1 MNQTRADSKLSK
13 AKVLSESA
21 RTHTGI
27 NDILECYFTGSLV
40 GLLLLD
46 AINSVNVV
54 DGNFESNKGV
64 GIIVSGG
71 AMVRIEGNEFES
83 QGGPGIVAN
92 NIRALTLRESS
103 ASRAEPSTPRRAA
116 HELSRVC
123 RLKLLRGK

>member
-13 AKVLSESA
+13 ALSESA

-103 ASRAEPSTPRRAA
+103 AS
-116 HELSRVC
+116 
-123 RLKLLRGK
+123 